1 MSAPENLNLQAL
13 VTQEKNPR
21 GIPGAKFIV
30 WFFFLRIHYIY
41 LFIKLFLQDDV
52 EQFVQSGSVEAALGA
67 FNELYSKYKFMESN
81 FEKSRDL
88 YKSKIPE
95 ISNTLELI
103 KAMKTRQEEGEK
115 MFTNYSLSDTI
126 YARAEV

>member
-1 MSAPENLNLQAL
+1 
-13 VTQEKNPR
+13 
-21 GIPGAKFIV
+21 
-30 WFFFLRIHYIY
+30 
-41 LFIKLFLQDDV
+41 
-52 EQFVQSGSVEAALGA
+52 
-67 FNELYSKYKFMESN
+67 MESN